1 MLKKEIIR
9 NSQISKVSLNFE
21 DQHRDYQHLMRPAEE
36 RSLRQNNVKRES
48 DLRWV
53 IASLLNKYRR
63 LFLIFRLN
71 NLSVEL
77 GQLFWPTK

>member
-1 MLKKEIIR
+1 
-9 NSQISKVSLNFE
+9 
-21 DQHRDYQHLMRPAEE
+21 MRPAEE

-48 DLRWV
+48 ELRWI
-53 IASLLNKYRR
+53 IASLLNEYRR

-77 GQLFWPTK
+77 GQLFGPTK